1 MTECQSEGGGWSTGE
16 GVVEV
21 ARPSRRFGRRA
32 IMLGAAAAGA
42 GIATALV
49 AAEPVSATNGNPVKL
64 GDSNSATSS
73 TVVSTT
79 AGTGLQ
85 GEASTNGQS
94 GVSGIDTSPDGGHG
108 TYGRST
114 NGTGA
119 YGVTTG
125 ETTGQSGVY
134 GVDDS
139 SDGGYGVRGSSTWGY
154 GAYGVS
160 VHGTGV
166 YGQTSETLQCGVA
179 GVDDSS
185 GGFGVQGTSA
195 NGWGV
200 HGLITGSGLA
210 AVFGKDNTSGG
221 AFGVEGISGN
231 GTGVYGL
238 TEADGQSGVAGVDSS
253 TSGGHG
259 TFGRSSNGTGAYG
272 TTGADGQ
279 SGVEGVDTSA
289 KGGYGV
295 QGISDNGGVGVSG
308 SSDTGV
314 GVSAAS
320 TSGVALKVN
329 GVADFSRSG
338 TATVAGTATT
348 AARTVEVTGVSLSAS
363 SLILTTPQGNVA
375 GVAVAGVVPNVS
387 GSSFVIHLTKAITVS
402 LPIAW
407 FVVG

>member
-1 MTECQSEGGGWSTGE
+1 MTGYQSDGEGRSTGE
-16 GVVEV
+16 GRRTGEGVAEV
-21 ARPSRRFGRRA
+21 ATPSRRFGRRA
-32 IMLGAAAAGA
+32 IMLGAAAVGA
-42 GIATALV
+42 GIAADLV
-49 AAEPVSATNGNPVKL
+49 ATEPASAANGNPVKL

-94 GVSGIDTSPDGGHG
+94 GLAGIDTSPDGGHG
-108 TYGRST
+108 TYGKST

-125 ETTGQSGVY
+125 DTIGQSGVY
-134 GVDDS
+134 GVDGS

-154 GAYGVS
+154 GSYGVS
-160 VHGTGV
+160 THGTGV
-166 YGQTSETLQCGVA
+166 YGQTSEILQSGVA

-200 HGLITGSGLA
+200 HGVITGSGLA
-210 AVFGKDNTSGG
+210 AVLGNDNTSAGS
-221 AFGVEGISGN
+221 FGVEGISGN
-231 GTGVYGL
+231 GTGVCGL
-238 TEADGQSGVAGVDSS
+238 TEADGQSGVAGIDSS

-279 SGVEGVDTSA
+279 SGVEGVDTSTN
-289 KGGYGV
+289 GGFGV
-295 QGISDNGGVGVSG
+295 QGI
-308 SSDTGV
+308 SDTGV
-314 GVSAAS
+314 GVSATS
-320 TSGVALKVN
+320 TSGAALKVN

-338 TATVAGTATT
+338 MATVVGTTTT
-348 AARTVEVTGVSLSAS
+348 AARTVNVTGVSLTAS
-363 SLILTTPQGNVA
+363 SLILATPQGNVA
-375 GVAVAGVVPNVS
+375 GVAVAGVVPSVA